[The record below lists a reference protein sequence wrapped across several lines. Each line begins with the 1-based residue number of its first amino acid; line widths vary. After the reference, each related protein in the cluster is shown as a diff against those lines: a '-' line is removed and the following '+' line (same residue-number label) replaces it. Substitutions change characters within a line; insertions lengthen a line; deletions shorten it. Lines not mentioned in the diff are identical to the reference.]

1 MFTTR
6 KFFSWQNSSNHGN
19 CNIKFSL
26 NTFSDQITICQI
38 SFEIFEVKQIAT
50 QAKKY
55 LNSIRVF
62 PLLHLI
68 FLLKWNKQ
76 IFSRIHKKDQKQ
88 LPKPAIL
95 LKKETQL
102 FSCEFCKISKNTFS
116 NRAPLVAASEK
127 WKIGKPITLQIN
139 FFTQVTGN
147 RVSDH

>member
-1 MFTTR
+1 MHQSNRNLCAKFNVDPLSCFHTGACQVFTTQ
-6 KFFSWQNSSNHGN
+6 KFPQRNSSNHGK

-88 LPKPAIL
+88 LPEPAIL
-95 LKKETQL
+95 LKKRH
-102 FSCEFCKISKNTFS
+102 SCF
-116 NRAPLVAASEK
+116 LV
-127 WKIGKPITLQIN
+127 N
-139 FFTQVTGN
+139 FAKFPRTSFLTE
-147 RVSDH
+147 HL